1 MLFQLKYAGEVISK
15 ARLIDEYDVDT
26 PLELNLKLKPTKGK
40 SLYLQG
46 LYQTAWNSHKGY

>member
-46 LYQTAWNSHKGY
+46 LYQTA